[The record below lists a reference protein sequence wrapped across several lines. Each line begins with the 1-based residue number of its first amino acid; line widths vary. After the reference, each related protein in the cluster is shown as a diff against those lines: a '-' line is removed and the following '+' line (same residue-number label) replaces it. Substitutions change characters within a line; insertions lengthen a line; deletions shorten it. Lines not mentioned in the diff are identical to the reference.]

1 MLYTWL
7 FFNNIGYAV
16 IFAYTW
22 YFGLQILNGT
32 YGNHRY
38 NYGNQYGNNQ
48 YGNQYYNQY
57 HTTYTDYSESNK
69 WGRLHIDEKA
79 TLFAFLIIFSFVF
92 IILNLYT
99 MCLVNRLGCC
109 FVEGLE
115 SDLNNQPQRIEVR
128 PSQVL

>member
-1 MLYTWL
+1 VLYIWL

-22 YFGLQILNGT
+22 NFGFQVLDGT
-32 YGNHRY
+32 DENHRY

-48 YGNQYYNQY
+48 YGNQYY
-57 HTTYTDYSESNK
+57 TTYTDYSEYNK
-69 WGRLHIDEKA
+69 RGLLDEKA

-115 SDLNNQPQRIEVR
+115 SDINNQPHGIDVR
-128 PSQVL
+128 LSQVL